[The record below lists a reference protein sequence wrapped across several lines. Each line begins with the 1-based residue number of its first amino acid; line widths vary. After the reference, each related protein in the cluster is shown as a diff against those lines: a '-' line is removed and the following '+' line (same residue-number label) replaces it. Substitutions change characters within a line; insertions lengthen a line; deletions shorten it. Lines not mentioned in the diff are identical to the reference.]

1 MGPPLG
7 QTLVIFIL
15 SFYELKWF
23 EQCLREFKS
32 AFYRRFVDDIIYWV
46 YGQLS
51 LVRVRV
57 WFRVRIEIRLEAI
70 FLGGNCP
77 RTVLLVFES
86 AEHLSNFYAYF
97 NTCHPTTYFSFDKN
111 KVVSY
116 RFWK

>member
-7 QTLVIFIL
+7 QTLVIFML

-46 YGQLS
+46 YGQLP

-57 WFRVRIEIRLEAI
+57 WFRVRVEIRA
-70 FLGGNCP
+70 G
-77 RTVLLVFES
+77 
-86 AEHLSNFYAYF
+86 SNF
-97 NTCHPTTYFSFDKN
+97 PWGQLS
-111 KVVSY
+111 
-116 RFWK
+116 